1 MEIIEQKQNDI
12 CIFKINGRLDSNTSP
27 ELEEKIFGA
36 IKNESNQMIIDFE
49 DLDYISSAGLRVIL
63 KTSKTLKRSEGSI
76 VLCSMQDYVKEVFEI
91 AGFDV
96 FLSIAAKMNAQLR
109 IQIPVGNFVACTLIS
124 IDPVNRSIEVWNGGS
139 PDSFFISKKGE
150 ILSCFIFK

>member
-1 MEIIEQKQNDI
+1 MEIIEKKQDEI
-12 CIFKINGRLDSNTSP
+12 HIFKVKGRLDSN
-27 ELEEKIFGA
+27 KIFGA
-36 IKNESNQMIIDFE
+36 IESKSLNMIVDFE

-96 FLSIAAKMNAQLR
+96 FLSIATKMNDALEM
-109 IQIPVGNFVACTLIS
+109 F
-124 IDPVNRSIEVWNGGS
+124 
-139 PDSFFISKKGE
+139 
-150 ILSCFIFK
+150 